1 MWGVDLYPT
10 PVEVIEKMLST
21 VNVSG
26 KVVLEPSAG
35 TGNLVDYCKDAGAKD
50 VLFCEIDG
58 RLAKLLSYKAR
69 YLDSDFLNVTAEQVS
84 HVDVIVMN
92 PPFSSQEKHMLHAWD
107 IAPAGCTIISL
118 CSYAMLDNRY
128 SRNRNQIEEIVK
140 QFGNSE
146 NFGRCFDSAER
157 KTDIEIGCVWLY
169 KPGTGENEFDGYFD
183 LYDYEQDEI
192 NGSGI
197 VRYDFVQDIVSRYV
211 EAVSLFDD
219 VDAASKRINQ
229 AIDGVTSNFNISFG
243 ARSYGRDNNYK
254 DIDRQ
259 SFKKELQKAA
269 WRRLFGMMKMEKYV
283 TTGVMADINKF
294 VEQQTHVPF
303 TVKNVYL
310 MIQMI
315 AGTHSGR
322 MDKVLCEAFDKI
334 CSFSYENSTAGE
346 GWRTNTDFLINKKFI
361 LPHVCEYDTR
371 WPTTTVNISY
381 SRGAD
386 KLNDIVKAL
395 CNLTGKNYD
404 EEIDLSAWIQYK
416 YHFRNVETKQLVD
429 GYDNRFREYELNRAL
444 DRLAELNRNCNKYEI
459 VELNNEWGEWIEWSF
474 FRVKGFK
481 KGTMH
486 FEFQDENL
494 WRKFNQRVAEI
505 RGWKNMVPH
514 SKKGRTKKGK

>member
-1 MWGVDLYPT
+1 MFGVDLYPT

-35 TGNLVDYCKDAGAKD
+35 TGKIVDYCKEAGAKD
-50 VLFCEIDG
+50 ILFCEIDG

-69 YLDSDFLNVTAEQVS
+69 YLDSDFLDVTAEQVS
-84 HVDVIVMN
+84 HVDIIVMN
-92 PPFSSQEKHMLHAWD
+92 PPFSAQEKHILHAWD

-146 NFGRCFDSAER
+146 SFGRCFDSAER

-197 VRYDFVQDIVSRYV
+197 VRYDFVQDIVSRFV
-211 EAVSLFDD
+211 EAVSLFDE
-219 VDAASKRINQ
+219 VDLANKRMNAVIE
-229 AIDGVTSNFNISFG
+229 GVSANFNISFG
-243 ARSYGRDNNYK
+243 ARSYGRDNNYN

-259 SFKKELQKAA
+259 TFKKELQKAA

-303 TVKNVYL
+303 TVRNVYL
-310 MIQMI
+310 MLHMI
-315 AGTHSGR
+315 VGTHDQR

-334 CSFSYENSTAGE
+334 CSFSYENSTARE

-361 LPHVCEYDTR
+361 LPYMTEIG
-371 WPTTTVNISY
+371 WS
-381 SRGAD
+381 GEL
-386 KLNDIVKAL
+386 KLRYCKVHEMDDIHKAL
-395 CNLTGKNYD
+395 CFLTGTNYEDTKPFYWWVSDFNNNKNGSLKLQFGQWY
-404 EEIDLSAWIQYK
+404 S
-416 YHFRNVETKQLVD
+416 
-429 GYDNRFREYELNRAL
+429 
-444 DRLAELNRNCNKYEI
+444 
-459 VELNNEWGEWIEWSF
+459 WGF
-474 FRVKGFK
+474 FNFKGFK

-486 FEFQDENL
+486 FEFADEDL

-514 SKKGRTKKGK
+514 SKKGRTKKGKKT